1 VDAAIAS
8 ADGSLIPLP
17 QQYPYTDSTPE
28 ERERNI
34 TRLYMGTLISILG
47 LAYFIGFVGICYQ
60 LTGQMATEREIGMS
74 QLIEAMMPN
83 QRRWQPQAAR
93 LLSSHLAFDIL
104 YLPGWVISGAIVTR
118 LNYPS
123 SQTGIL
129 IGYFILAGLA
139 LSSWSIAFASLFRKA
154 QLSGITV
161 TIVSIV
167 LAIIVQVQTPETTGA
182 IVILALLFPPMNFT
196 LFIIYMAYW
205 QRSNLAAVLSEAPP
219 GSPWRVSGTVFFV
232 LCVIQI
238 LVYPLV
244 GAFIERALYGTAS
257 KARNMHH
264 SADSETARITNL
276 TKQYSPSW
284 LYRTVWSRFSKNKRE
299 TVSAVNDISFTI
311 RAGEIHVLLGANGS
325 GKSTTMDMLAGLQ
338 SPTSG
343 TIDINGIGGVGI
355 CPQKNVLWDK
365 LTCEEH
371 VYYFN
376 QLKAQ
381 GQKGKSAD
389 HRDLLTKCDLAHKIS
404 ARSESLS
411 GGQMRK
417 LQLAMMLTGGSNLC
431 LIDEVSSGIDP
442 LSRRKVWDILLAER
456 GHRAMLFTTHFLD
469 EGDLLSDHI
478 TILSKGTLAAN
489 GTAVALKHQ
498 LGGGYRVKIYTE
510 NWDEFKEPEDWSSI
524 PRRNHADHVVYNL
537 PDSGAAAVF
546 VTRLEHLGVTDYR
559 VSGPSIEDV
568 FLKLSSEF
576 NNDHTLHDDATSLT
590 NVSSLQSEKGLELAK
605 GKRISLG
612 AQTWVLFR
620 KRITILRRNYL
631 PYMAAVLIPIIAA
644 GLVTLFLKGFSPL
657 SCSPDASSSTEKVVS
672 FATLD
677 SDPFDFPAG
686 PTAQIPTTLL
696 SDLYPGLVDAIA
708 PIGSVDALIDYVQ
721 SNYSRVFPGGYYLDA
736 QGGAPLFA
744 WRGNYELDYAILT
757 QNILDSSLLGSPIVT
772 TYQAFQRPWAPSAG
786 KTLQFI
792 LYFGLAMCAYPGFF
806 ALYPTRERVAKV
818 RALHYSNG
826 IRAFPL
832 WLAYTIF
839 DFMFVLIVSIVAIV
853 IFVGVSSALYAPGTL
868 FVVFFLYGLAAL
880 LCSYVISLF
889 VTSQLASFAFAA
901 GMQCC
906 WFLIYFIAFMA
917 IITFAPTEDIDS
929 YGK

>member
-1 VDAAIAS
+1 
-8 ADGSLIPLP
+8 
-17 QQYPYTDSTPE
+17 
-28 ERERNI
+28 
-34 TRLYMGTLISILG
+34 
-47 LAYFIGFVGICYQ
+47 
-60 LTGQMATEREIGMS
+60 
-74 QLIEAMMPN
+74 
-83 QRRWQPQAAR
+83 
-93 LLSSHLAFDIL
+93 
-104 YLPGWVISGAIVTR
+104 
-118 LNYPS
+118 
-123 SQTGIL
+123 
-129 IGYFILAGLA
+129 
-139 LSSWSIAFASLFRKA
+139 
-154 QLSGITV
+154 
-161 TIVSIV
+161 
-167 LAIIVQVQTPETTGA
+167 
-182 IVILALLFPPMNFT
+182 
-196 LFIIYMAYW
+196 
-205 QRSNLAAVLSEAPP
+205 
-219 GSPWRVSGTVFFV
+219 
-232 LCVIQI
+232 
-238 LVYPLV
+238 
-244 GAFIERALYGTAS
+244 
-257 KARNMHH
+257 
-264 SADSETARITNL
+264 
-276 TKQYSPSW
+276 
-284 LYRTVWSRFSKNKRE
+284 
-299 TVSAVNDISFTI
+299 
-311 RAGEIHVLLGANGS
+311 
-325 GKSTTMDMLAGLQ
+325 MDMLAGLQ

-343 TIDINGIGGVGI
+343 TIDINGTGGVGI

-381 GQKGKSAD
+381 GQKGSSAD
-389 HRDLLTKCDLAHKIS
+389 HRDLLSKCDLSHKIS
-404 ARSESLS
+404 ARSETLS

-489 GTAVALKHQ
+489 GTAVALKHD
-498 LGGGYRVKIYTE
+498 LGGGYRVKIYSE
-510 NWDEFKEPEDWSSI
+510 HEFKEPEDWSSI

-537 PDSGAAAVF
+537 PNSSAAAIF
-546 VTRLEHLGVTDYR
+546 VTRLEQLGVTDYR

-657 SCSPDASSSTEKVVS
+657 SCSPDASSSTEEVVS

-708 PIGSVDALIDYVQ
+708 PVTSVDAFIEYVQ

-744 WRGNYELDYAILT
+744 WRGNYELDFAILT

-832 WLAYTIF
+832 WLAYTLF
-839 DFMFVLIVSIVAIV
+839 DFLFVLIISVVAIV

-901 GMQCC
+901 GMQCSF
-906 WFLIYFIAFMA
+906 FLIYFLAFMA

-929 YGK
+929 YGKCIVHH